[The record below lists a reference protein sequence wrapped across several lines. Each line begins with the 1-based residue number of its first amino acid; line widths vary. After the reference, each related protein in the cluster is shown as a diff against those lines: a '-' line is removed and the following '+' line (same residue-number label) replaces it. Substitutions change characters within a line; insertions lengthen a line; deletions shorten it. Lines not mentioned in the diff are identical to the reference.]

1 MTDKINIK
9 SLCSKDLVS
18 LHDLIQGENWTPVSL
33 DELQIWHSLYPD
45 SFIGAFNAKGELIG
59 KILFI

>member
-1 MTDKINIK
+1 M
-9 SLCSKDLVS
+9 DLVS

-33 DELQIWHSLYPD
+33 DELNIWHSLYPN

-59 KILFI
+59 QLLFII